1 MKTLNLGLLLPTS
14 SIIPMGKQFER
25 GLKETFSVK
34 SPGANIEITK
44 EFIGQGSVTQTQNS
58 INKFFNYDEVD
69 VVTGI
74 LSNKL
79 AENFSSL
86 FQKQRKPFIINNLG
100 ENIPDPD
107 QLNAFTL
114 TSSFGFWQHAWTLG
128 YWGVKT
134 FGKKGMYISS
144 VYDAGYSFSH
154 MFYEGMKAADAGC
167 EWSFS
172 IAPVHV
178 PGELSDL
185 SVIFPYLEQY
195 QPDFVFATFCGAET
209 TIFINEFIAR
219 GWHKRTQL
227 LGLPFLLEPFM
238 PVNGDMKIYTT
249 SPSIIHPS
257 LKASDCFYYLGQQT
271 AEVICN
277 ALNKGADS
285 SIDIRKEDSLQGLAN
300 TFFWEH
306 STNRE
311 GNVAIFKNEIVAG
324 SATFASELAAEVP
337 TFPLKQLAAMERTTL
352 IGWNNPYLCV

>member
-14 SIIPMGKQFER
+14 SIIPMGKQFEK
-25 GLKETFSVK
+25 GLKEVLSIK
-34 SPGANIEITK
+34 SPDTTIEISK
-44 EFIGQGSVTQTQNS
+44 EFIGQGSVSQTQNS
-58 INKFFNYDEVD
+58 INKLFNYDDVD
-69 VVTGI
+69 IVTGI

-100 ENIPDPD
+100 ENIPDPY

-128 YWGVKT
+128 YWGVRT
-134 FGKKGMYISS
+134 FGKKGMYVSS

-154 MFYEGMKAADAGC
+154 MFYEGMKAADADC

-219 GWHKRTQL
+219 GWHKRTRL
-227 LGLPFLLEPFM
+227 LGLPFLLDPFM
-238 PVNGDMKIYTT
+238 PVNGDINIYTT

-257 LKASDCFYYLGQQT
+257 LKAKDCFYHLGQQT
-271 AEVICN
+271 ADVICSG
-277 ALNKGADS
+277 LSKGTDLQIDFS
-285 SIDIRKEDSLQGLAN
+285 SDERLQKSGGA
-300 TFFWEH
+300 FFLEH
-306 STNRE
+306 SANPE
-311 GNVAIFKNEIVAG
+311 GNLTIFKNDIVAG
-324 SATFASELAAEVP
+324 SATFTSESIGEVP
-337 TFPLKQLAAMERTTL
+337 TFPIKQLDAMERSTL